1 MNKNAKNNITLRPY
15 QDECEKAIESAGDGR
30 HLVVLATG
38 LGKTAIFTNM
48 KRTGRVLILSHR
60 DELVWQPGQYYE
72 GKCSFGVEKAE
83 ATANGEDIV
92 SGKRSVAC
100 S

>member
-38 LGKTAIFTNM
+38 LAK
-48 KRTGRVLILSHR
+48 
-60 DELVWQPGQYYE
+60 QP
-72 GKCSFGVEKAE
+72 SLR
-83 ATANGEDIV
+83 I
-92 SGKRSVAC
+92 
-100 S
+100 

>member
-48 KRTGRVLILSHR
+48 
-60 DELVWQPGQYYE
+60 
-72 GKCSFGVEKAE
+72 
-83 ATANGEDIV
+83 
-92 SGKRSVAC
+92 
-100 S
+100 